1 MTGSFTP
8 QGKTSPSAKPRRCEV
23 GAWQTE
29 AVREEPPCR
38 SVFPLRLCG
47 KAGQPWACSSP
58 PFLCGASGRASGEQ
72 CRDGKHLEEQE
83 ASRTLQLRGLADGE
97 HCVGS
102 QETPVAHVP
111 LASEHPGAVM
121 RSSLQASVSLAIQP
135 RVSVAWDALS
145 GGGERLGPPNRGGR
159 VRA

>member
-38 SVFPLRLCG
+38 SVFPLRQCG
-47 KAGQPWACSSP
+47 KAGQPRACSSP
-58 PFLCGASGRASGEQ
+58 PPSVRPQAGPRESSVGLGSTWRSRKL
-72 CRDGKHLEEQE
+72 RDHCSSEGWLTMSTVQGV
-83 ASRTLQLRGLADGE
+83 RRPQLLTTLPPQ
-97 HCVGS
+97 
-102 QETPVAHVP
+102 
-111 LASEHPGAVM
+111 ASECPEAVK
-121 RSSLQASVSLAIQP
+121 RSSRQASVSLAIRL

-145 GGGERLGPPNRGGR
+145 GR
-159 VRA
+159 